1 MKQRYCKIKIAHI
14 NQDSVSEME
23 QKAFSVYTKRK
34 EMHMKRIISFMLILT
49 LGLLIFTACG
59 KPDAISA
66 SDGEN
71 VDEDDSMLKPM
82 TSIPKE
88 TIDVDKLKTIGD
100 IIKLQPDE
108 YQTAAYED
116 KYVYAFKAGDGYYRA
131 IADIPKDVHE
141 KIEKLDVTHDDYN
154 VEIEKLVAPL
164 KIGKAEDLSEQMLS
178 PEEINALTGKTGEE
192 LLNDGWTIT
201 GYDLDQV
208 MFLMTK
214 DVFEYQVFFEGAV
227 ENSEGFNENEAVKAL
242 VVREVQ
248 LEGFGEATN
257 IE

>member
-1 MKQRYCKIKIAHI
+1 MQRFGNTIRA
-14 NQDSVSEME
+14 
-23 QKAFSVYTKRK
+23 
-34 EMHMKRIISFMLILT
+34 
-49 LGLLIFTACG
+49 LLRPDRPRCIGCG
-59 KPDAISA
+59 EPS
-66 SDGEN
+66 SGE
-71 VDEDDSMLKPM
+71 EDWLC
-82 TSIPKE
+82 E
-88 TIDVDKLKTIGD
+88 RC
-100 IIKLQPDE
+100 Q
-108 YQTAAYED
+108 
-116 KYVYAFKAGDGYYRA
+116 
-131 IADIPKDVHE
+131 E
-141 KIEKLDVTHDDYN
+141 KIEKLDVTYDDYDL
-154 VEIEKLVAPL
+154 EMEKLVAPL

-248 LEGFGEATN
+248 LEGFGDATN

>member
-1 MKQRYCKIKIAHI
+1 
-14 NQDSVSEME
+14 
-23 QKAFSVYTKRK
+23 
-34 EMHMKRIISFMLILT
+34 MKRIISFMLILT

-71 VDEDDSMLKPM
+71 VDEDDSMPKPM

-141 KIEKLDVTHDDYN
+141 KIEKLDVTYDDYDLKM
-154 VEIEKLVAPL
+154 EKLVAPL

-201 GYDLDQV
+201 GYDLDQT

-214 DVFEYQVFFEGAV
+214 DVFEYRVYFEGAV

-248 LEGFGEATN
+248 LEGFGDATN

>member
-1 MKQRYCKIKIAHI
+1 MSYEEERAELVMKAEEAMGVNNIQLSNDYM
-14 NQDSVSEME
+14 D
-23 QKAFSVYTKRK
+23 
-34 EMHMKRIISFMLILT
+34 
-49 LGLLIFTACG
+49 
-59 KPDAISA
+59 
-66 SDGEN
+66 
-71 VDEDDSMLKPM
+71 
-82 TSIPKE
+82 
-88 TIDVDKLKTIGD
+88 
-100 IIKLQPDE
+100 
-108 YQTAAYED
+108 
-116 KYVYAFKAGDGYYRA
+116 
-131 IADIPKDVHE
+131 

-154 VEIEKLVAPL
+154 VEMEKLVAPL

-201 GYDLDQV
+201 GYDLDQT

-214 DVFEYQVFFEGAV
+214 DVFEYRVYFEGAV